1 MRSCFRSNGKF
12 LLTGE
17 YLVLKG
23 AVALAL
29 PLKLGQSM
37 EVETS
42 DDNEGLIYWD
52 AFLKTTRQQDNE
64 TTSKQDTE
72 KWFSVT
78 INKND
83 FSIKKSDDWE
93 KAERLSNIL
102 SKAKSLNADLFNDSH
117 DYRFTTLLDFNTQ
130 WGLGSSSTLINN
142 VAEWAHV
149 NPYQLLDMTF
159 KGSGYDIACAKAKAP
174 IFYKTTSQRVNETSS
189 MSTGCAVTKNIESKQ
204 VQRSEVAGFNPDF
217 KDNLYFVYLG
227 HKQNSS
233 KEVKA
238 FLDKDRDYTEEI
250 KAVSEISRL
259 LAKNEKFD
267 DFCHLISAHEDII
280 ASCIGRPSV
289 RNDFQGFEGTLKSL
303 GAWGGDFILAATK
316 HDDDYVRKYFESKSL
331 DVIIKYKDI
340 VLG

>member
-1 MRSCFRSNGKF
+1 MNCFKSNGKF
-12 LLTGE
+12 MLTGE

-37 EVETS
+37 NVETLDS
-42 DDNEGLIYWD
+42 DEGLIYWN

-64 TTSKQDTE
+64 TTS
-72 KWFSVT
+72 WFNVVLR
-78 INKND
+78 KRD
-83 FSIKKSDDWE
+83 FCVLKSDDKE

-102 SKAKSLNADLFNDSH
+102 SKVKSLNNNIFKENH
-117 DYRFTTLLDFNTQ
+117 DYRFSTLLDFDSQ

-142 VAEWAHV
+142 VAEWA
-149 NPYQLLDMTF
+149 NIDPYQLLGLTF
-159 KGSGYDIACAKAKAP
+159 KGSGYDIACAKANGP
-174 IFYKTTSQRVNETSS
+174 IFYETTSGDNY
-189 MSTGCAVTKNIESKQ
+189 KQ
-204 VQRSEVAGFNPDF
+204 VRRSETASFYHDF

-238 FLDKDRDYTEEI
+238 FLDKDKDYTEEI
-250 KAVSEISRL
+250 KSVSEISRML
-259 LAKNEKFD
+259 PSINDLDE
-267 DFCHLISAHEDII
+267 FCRLMDTHEDII
-280 ASCIGRPSV
+280 ASCIGRHCV
-289 RNDFQGFEGTLKSL
+289 RDDFKGFEGMVKSL

-316 HDDDYVRKYFESKSL
+316 HDEDYVKKYFENKSL

-340 VLG
+340 VLDN

>member
-1 MRSCFRSNGKF
+1 MRSYFRSNGKF

-29 PLKLGQSM
+29 PLKLGQDM

-42 DDNEGLIYWD
+42 DNNEGLIYWD

-64 TTSKQDTE
+64 
-72 KWFSVT
+72 KWFSVVL
-78 INKND
+78 NKKD
-83 FSIKKSDDWE
+83 FSIKDCDDYE

-102 SKAKSLNADLFNDSH
+102 EKAKSLNDNIFNDTH
-117 DYRFTTLLDFNTQ
+117 DYRFSTVLDFNTQ

-142 VAEWAHV
+142 ISEWAEI
-149 NPYQLLDMTF
+149 NPYELLELTF
-159 KGSGYDIACAKAKAP
+159 KGSGYDIACANATSP
-174 IFYKTTSQRVNETSS
+174 IFYQTTRQRDNETTSKD
-189 MSTGCAVTKNIESKQ
+189 ASKQ
-204 VQRSEVAGFNPDF
+204 VQRYEAADFNPDF

-238 FLDKDRDYTEEI
+238 FLDKNRDYTEEI
-250 KAVSEISRL
+250 KSVSEISRL
-259 LAKNEKFD
+259 LPKTNNLD
-267 DFCHLISAHEDII
+267 DFCRLINIHEDII
-280 ASCIGRPSV
+280 AGCIGRQSV
-289 RNDFQGFEGTLKSL
+289 RNDFHGFDGTVKSL
-303 GAWGGDFILAATK
+303 GAWGGDFILAATEWEENVVK
-316 HDDDYVRKYFESKSL
+316 RYFENKSL

-340 VLG
+340 VL